1 MTEPSRY
8 LIECAAWLKLVTAHI
23 SYQVEIHMTAE
34 ADAVRESLVVIEAN
48 LSALIADLTKVRQ
61 EHAAMT
67 VNQANAEANA
77 AALADAKAK
86 LDELNNMIIG
96 ASQ

>member
-1 MTEPSRY
+1 
-8 LIECAAWLKLVTAHI
+8 
-23 SYQVEIHMTAE
+23 MTAE